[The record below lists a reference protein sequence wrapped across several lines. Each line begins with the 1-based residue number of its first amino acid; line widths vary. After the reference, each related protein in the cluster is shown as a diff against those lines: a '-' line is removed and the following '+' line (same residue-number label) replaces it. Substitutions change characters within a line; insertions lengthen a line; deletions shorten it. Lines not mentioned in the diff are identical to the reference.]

1 SQDIHFGYPRC
12 KEVTFVLVLA
22 FHRTWQE
29 RGRNRTDGT
38 QRLRCAP
45 LVSLLPIIP
54 LAPLGNRTG
63 QLTMR
68 SSRSSSGTSFSLAPT
83 LPRTDTPAA
92 CTVSGSPETSGC
104 HQ

>member
-1 SQDIHFGYPRC
+1 MIRGGLATMMASRGVDVANQAGA
-12 KEVTFVLVLA
+12 VLVHA
-22 FHRTWQE
+22 FHRKWQE
-29 RGRNRTDGT
+29 RCKNEPDEA
-38 QRLRCAP
+38 QRLRLA
-45 LVSLLPIIP
+45 P
-54 LAPLGNRTG
+54 LAPLGKRTG

-68 SSRSSSGTSFSLAPT
+68 SSRSSSGTSSSPAPT